1 MLQEIIKT
9 IQSQSIKP
17 NKIQMTEVTLAY
29 LKYDSSLL
37 HNGLLYVGYPKSNDE
52 CFKNGKEIPTVTY
65 ICGIPI
71 EVKETAIVPI
81 YVY

>member
-9 IQSQSIKP
+9 IQSQRINP
-17 NKIQMTEVTLAY
+17 NKNQVAEVTLAY
-29 LKYDSSLL
+29 LKNDSR
-37 HNGLLYVGYPKSNDE
+37 LLYNGYPKSNDE
-52 CFKNGKEIPTVTY
+52 YFKNGKEIPTVTY

-71 EVKETAIVPI
+71 EVTETAIVPI